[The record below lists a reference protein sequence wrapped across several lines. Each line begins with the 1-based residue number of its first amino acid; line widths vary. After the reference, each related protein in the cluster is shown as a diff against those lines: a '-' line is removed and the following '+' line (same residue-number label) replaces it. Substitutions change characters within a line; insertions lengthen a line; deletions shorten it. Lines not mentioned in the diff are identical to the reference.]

1 MNEKTSTYRCCFADV
16 KFLIHLCNEQKLW
29 RNVSL
34 YAWPNV
40 KTGNEM
46 GLKINHQ
53 NRKSSAEITRSHTSE
68 WWCVYVCMCGKQTTT
83 ANKTFNDV

>member
-1 MNEKTSTYRCCFADV
+1 MNKSY
-16 KFLIHLCNEQKLW
+16 W

-40 KTGNEM
+40 KTGNEK

-53 NRKSSAEITRSHTSE
+53 NPKSSAEINRSHTRLNGGA
-68 WWCVYVCMCGKQTTT
+68 CVCVFLCGKHTTT
-83 ANKTFNDV
+83 ANKTFNGV